1 MDLQA
6 TWFFIIQPKFGNVSV
21 QDNDTLYS
29 ATGYSATIVVIIVA
43 MINRILVICIM
54 GCKPIIP
61 RKTNVGWF
69 LML

>member
-6 TWFFIIQPKFGNVSV
+6 TWFFIVQSKFGNVSV

-43 MINRILVICIM
+43 IINHLLVICII
-54 GCKPIIP
+54 GCKQIIP
-61 RKTNVGWF
+61 RKTSVGWL
-69 LML
+69 LMV